1 MQFNI
6 PIIILAGGS
15 SSRMQG
21 SDKLLERVNG
31 ISLLRDRALECLKS
45 TSGSVLVII
54 PREKDDR
61 YAAISDLKVT
71 TVLTEGS
78 HLGIS
83 HSLNSGL
90 SRIKGP
96 EVLILLADLV
106 KITHVD
112 ILNIFKVAKKSN
124 APIIRGVDSNGV
136 AGHPV
141 LIRRKIIDK
150 FKTLSGDIGG
160 NLVLN
165 HYICETRLVKLPGTN
180 ATFDLDTPEDWK
192 NWKNKTRT
200 NCTNYS

>member
-6 PIIILAGGS
+6 PIILLAGGS

-21 SDKLLERVNG
+21 SDKLMEPVNG
-31 ISLLRDRALECLKS
+31 VTLLRNRALECLKS
-45 TSGSVLVII
+45 TSGTVLVVI

-61 YAAISDLKVT
+61 YTAISDLKVT

-90 SRIKGP
+90 SKVTGS
-96 EVLILLADLV
+96 EVLLLLADLV

-112 ILNIFKVAKKSN
+112 IMNIFKVAKNSQ
-124 APIIRGVDSNGV
+124 APIIRGIDSHGV

-150 FKTLSGDIGG
+150 FQTLSGDNGG
-160 NLVLN
+160 NSILN
-165 HYICETRLVKLPGTN
+165 HYIGETNFVKLPGTN
-180 ATFDLDTPEDWK
+180 ATFDLDTPEDWN
-192 NWKNKTRT
+192 NWKNKSQR
-200 NCTNYS
+200 NHRNQF